1 MNAWQ
6 QLRHRTATMDTL
18 VALST
23 GIAYLFSLFNLVFPE
38 FWLSRGVEPHVYFE
52 AAAVIVAFIL
62 LGRTLEEKA
71 KGDTTAS
78 LKKLIG
84 LQPKM
89 RSSSLRTVR
98 RRRFRS
104 AASGSRSLGR
114 SARGEDRRGRCGL
127 RRRFLCR

>member
-1 MNAWQ
+1 
-6 QLRHRTATMDTL
+6 MDTL

-23 GIAYLFSLFNLVFPE
+23 GIAYLFSLFNLVFRV
-38 FWLSRGVEPHVYFE
+38 LALAGVEPHVYFE

-84 LQPKM
+84 LQPKKCD
-89 RSSSLRTVR
+89 R
-98 RRRFRS
+98 RRCGRYADGDTDQPHPGRRPS
-104 AASGSRSLGR
+104 GR